1 MHSVS
6 VRLTSC
12 GSPGTAQARPVL
24 EAGAEPLPHS
34 CGEHLDLPTS
44 AGSSAKV
51 LAGTSQGASVC
62 KDELSNCPSD
72 SRRCLKQRFLFK
84 CQLDVMLTESDVLIE
99 THRAEGQ
106 SKDLINSYTLYVP
119 KEHVFKSLLQSPESS
134 QILPSVSLFICN
146 ISVTMVII
154 TN

>member
-1 MHSVS
+1 MWLP
-6 VRLTSC
+6 RYCT
-12 GSPGTAQARPVL
+12 
-24 EAGAEPLPHS
+24 GAP
-34 CGEHLDLPTS
+34 C
-44 AGSSAKV
+44 AGSRS
-51 LAGTSQGASVC
+51 GASSSQLWRTPGSTHVGG
-62 KDELSNCPSD
+62 
-72 SRRCLKQRFLFK
+72 KQRKGTCRNFSGCLSVQGRALK
-84 CQLDVMLTESDVLIE
+84 LPERQPSLPQATRQLDVMLTESDVLIE